1 MFLTAA
7 ASSLA
12 RGVAVAPPA
21 ERVALGARTLR
32 VSEGNADTID
42 SGARIWDSG
51 RALSGLL
58 RDQLADAD
66 TSEFRVLELGA
77 GTGIGG
83 LTAAALGATTLL
95 SDQPEL
101 LPLLDSNIDA
111 NSLRSHAAATQLMWG
126 DASDAERV
134 GASGPFD
141 LIIGSDLLYAPQSFP
156 LLLETLTELSVPGAT
171 EVLFTFPTRYTEGIF
186 IEQAADADFETIEDV
201 TEVDVNVWSLRL
213 RLRD

>member
-1 MFLTAA
+1 MRTVYVPSPTSLISSASDTSRFVAAGAEFGRGAA
-7 ASSLA
+7 AA
-12 RGVAVAPPA
+12 
-21 ERVALGARTLR
+21 TLP
-32 VSEGNADTID
+32 
-42 SGARIWDSG
+42 
-51 RALSGLL
+51 L
-58 RDQLADAD
+58 
-66 TSEFRVLELGA
+66 
-77 GTGIGG
+77 
-83 LTAAALGATTLL
+83 LGATTLL